1 MPSYVSQ
8 LPQGWTTRPTRFM
21 WALVN
26 PAGQNVSYG
35 LTEEAAAAAVWTK
48 EEFGGVVLSRRE
60 PGSYKL

>member
-1 MPSYVSQ
+1 MSTFVSQ
-8 LPQGWTTRPTRFM
+8 LPQGWTTKSTRFM

-35 LTEEAAAAAVWTK
+35 LTEEDAASAVWTK

-60 PGSYKL
+60 PGGYKL